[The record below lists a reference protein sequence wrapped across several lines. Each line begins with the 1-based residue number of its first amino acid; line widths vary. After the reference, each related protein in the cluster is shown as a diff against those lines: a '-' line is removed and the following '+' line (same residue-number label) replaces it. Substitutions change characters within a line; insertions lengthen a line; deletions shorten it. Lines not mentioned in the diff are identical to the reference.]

1 MWLTAGHMVPLLT
14 TCRQLNNFNEE
25 RRASFPSFLPS
36 FPPSFPS
43 PFPFFFLSSPPL
55 SPVRHPLQ
63 DRQLKLTLKENPT
76 GTWISLIKSKYAV
89 LVQVDVKCG
98 SHISEISPFQN
109 KTSHLGQKMYY
120 LHHSH
125 TSITSLSLVSA
136 PVLGLE
142 YLQLIC
148 LSRTHFSLEREINL
162 SFSPLSAFS
171 LLLPPPSPN
180 TCNLPWT
187 ASLFSSKILDDFE
200 NWLHPHTWARQEIID
215 CIFISSLP

>member
-1 MWLTAGHMVPLLT
+1 MWLTAGHMVPSLT

-25 RRASFPSFLPS
+25 RRPSFSSFLPS
-36 FPPSFPS
+36 FPS
-43 PFPFFFLSSPPL
+43 PLPFFFLSSPPL
-55 SPVRHPLQ
+55 SPFRLPLQ
-63 DRQLKLTLKENPT
+63 GRQLKLALKENPT

-109 KTSHLGQKMYY
+109 KTSHLGREMYY

-142 YLQLIC
+142 YLQPIC
-148 LSRTHFSLEREINL
+148 LSQTHFSLKREINL
-162 SFSPLSAFS
+162 SLLSPLCFLS
-171 LLLPPPSPN
+171 LSPSPFPQHLQFAMN
-180 TCNLPWT
+180 SFPFL
-187 ASLFSSKILDDFE
+187 I
-200 NWLHPHTWARQEIID
+200 
-215 CIFISSLP
+215 